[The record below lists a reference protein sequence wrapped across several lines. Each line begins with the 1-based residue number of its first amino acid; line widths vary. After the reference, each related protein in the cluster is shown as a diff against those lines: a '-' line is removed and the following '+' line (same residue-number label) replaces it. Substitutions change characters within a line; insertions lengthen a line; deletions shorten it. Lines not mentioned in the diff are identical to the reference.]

1 MKWVRL
7 ILLGMLIGSGL
18 TSTAQ
23 QRILNINQQER
34 LRLRDLNLTNEQK
47 RRLALLV
54 QRERLQFYLN
64 QKELNTILTD
74 KQKALLLEWRN
85 KRMGNPPDSTK
96 KLTGQ

>member
-23 QRILNINQQER
+23 QRILNINQQEL
-34 LRLRDLNLTNEQK
+34 LRLRDLSLTNDQK

-54 QRERLQFYLN
+54 QRERLQFYMN
-64 QKELNTILTD
+64 QKDLNDILTD

-85 KRMGNPPDSTK
+85 KRMSNPPDSTK
-96 KLTGQ
+96 KGTGQ